1 MRKFTDDYRIAALL
15 ADGRSI
21 SEAIDLLANGTV
33 VYDTYGVYLAECLE
47 RGEDFSEIPNKADLI
62 NGRYDGIVA
71 VNVDGVTRIIEYC
84 L

>member
-1 MRKFTDDYRIAALL
+1 MRDYELRALM
-15 ADGRSI
+15 ADGRS
-21 SEAIDLLANGTV
+21 EEQAAKLLSNGTV

-47 RGEDFSEIPNKADLI
+47 RGDDFSDIPSKADI
-62 NGRYDGIVA
+62 IRGRYDGIVA